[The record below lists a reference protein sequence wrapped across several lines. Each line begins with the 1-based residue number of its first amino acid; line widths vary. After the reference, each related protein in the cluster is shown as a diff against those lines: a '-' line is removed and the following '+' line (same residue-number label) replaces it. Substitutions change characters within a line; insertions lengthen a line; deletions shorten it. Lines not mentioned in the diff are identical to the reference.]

1 MNRYSRGS
9 LARDSVAFLART
21 TLRERTL
28 LCKPNTAPKIM
39 DGRSK
44 VVDVAAAPAADT
56 ITINNFHTRTTS
68 FLKLKSSGRRF

>member
-1 MNRYSRGS
+1 
-9 LARDSVAFLART
+9 
-21 TLRERTL
+21 
-28 LCKPNTAPKIM
+28 M